1 MTEFASELEF
11 FGGDIIY
18 AADINGV
25 VASLPQVFT
34 KTGATARQ
42 STTTL
47 TADPDLSG
55 ITLGVGVY
63 DIELILFWTCANTTP
78 KLKTRWGFS
87 GTITNT
93 LRLCHGPGS
102 SQTGGPEAVSDAT
115 MRAYALTSQDA
126 VYSTSTSS
134 AYSAVLESA
143 FGVEVTVAGDLSLNW
158 AQNVS
163 TAANVT
169 VQPDSCFR
177 IRKISS

>member
-1 MTEFASELEF
+1 MTTFESDLEV

-18 AADINGV
+18 AADVNAVI
-25 VASLPQVFT
+25 ASLPKVYT
-34 KTGATARQ
+34 KTSATARQ

-55 ITLGVGVY
+55 ITLGLGVY
-63 DIELILFWTCANTTP
+63 DIELIMFWTCANTTP
-78 KLKTRWGFS
+78 KLKTRWAFS

-102 SQTGGPEAVSDAT
+102 TQVGGPEAVSDAT

-134 AYSAVLESA
+134 AYSAVLEA
-143 FGVEVTVAGDLSLNW
+143 AYGVEVSASGDLSLSW

-169 VQPDSCFR
+169 VQPESAFR
-177 IRKISS
+177 IRKIR

>member
-1 MTEFASELEF
+1 VTTYESDLEY
-11 FGGDIIY
+11 FGGDIIF
-18 AADINGV
+18 ATDINAV
-25 VASLPQVFT
+25 IASLPKVYT
-34 KTGATARQ
+34 KTSATARQ

-55 ITLGVGVY
+55 ITLDVGVY

-102 SQTGGPEAVSDAT
+102 TQTGGPEAVSDAT

-126 VYSTSTSS
+126 IYSTILE
-134 AYSAVLESA
+134 AVYGA
-143 FGVEVTVAGDLSLNW
+143 EVTVAGDLSLNW

-169 VQPDSCFR
+169 VQPESAFR
-177 IRKISS
+177 IRKIS